1 VEKGGG
7 QGKLEGEKEKM
18 RSGWIFKERGV
29 TLIELLVTLI
39 ICSIVVAG
47 IYRVFIAQSKAYT
60 VQDQIVEIQ
69 QTVRGAMD
77 TLLRDLR
84 MTGYYDDSPNS
95 TVSITNPIVYP
106 VQDSSITVSYAYYNS
121 GTASYQTYTVAY
133 WRDAPSSTLY
143 RQLTID
149 SVAQPAEILLEN
161 VDTFNLTYGVDAAG
175 DGVMDDLNANG
186 TIDDGDWVSAA
197 NVAARNV
204 VAVRVTLTGRPEK
217 VDANDDRFKN
227 VTPRSLVTAVTLRN
241 LSFRK

>member
-1 VEKGGG
+1 MN
-7 QGKLEGEKEKM
+7 GEKEKM
-18 RSGWIFKERGV
+18 RTGWVFKERGV

-149 SVAQPAEILLEN
+149 NVAQTGEILLEN
-161 VDTFNLTYGVDAAG
+161 VDTFNLTYGVDADG
-175 DGVMDDLNANG
+175 DGAMDDRNGNG

-197 NVAARNV
+197 NVGTLNV

-241 LSFRK
+241 ICFRK

>member
-1 VEKGGG
+1 
-7 QGKLEGEKEKM
+7 M
-18 RSGWIFKERGV
+18 RTGWVFKERGV

-149 SVAQPAEILLEN
+149 NVAQTGEILLEN
-161 VDTFNLTYGVDAAG
+161 VDTFNLTYGVDADG
-175 DGVMDDLNANG
+175 DGAMDDRNGNG

-197 NVAARNV
+197 NVGTLNV

-241 LSFRK
+241 ICFRK